1 MSFFKRF
8 KFPAL
13 AGFLLV
19 TFLISCE
26 EDLTTIGAE
35 VIGGE
40 PFTTDKA
47 VFDVFAYNSKIEAVR
62 TNQLPIYQL
71 GVYDDPIYGKT
82 EASITSQLLLTAVD
96 PNFGVFSQEAEDN
109 WENDDNISTIPEVET
124 VDSVYLYI
132 PFLKN
137 PKGDLDGDGV
147 ADEFDID
154 PEDANSDT
162 DGDGATDN
170 EERVSGTNPL
180 VEDSVDDEDFVA
192 NNFSKKVDIDSIYVN
207 SEVINSNIETS
218 FHLKVELSTYFLRD
232 LDPNTNFQEAQ
243 EYYSSQQFSP
253 SFVSDVLFE
262 GDYSITNN
270 QLLLDQFDNSSTA
283 DINESEQKAILD
295 PGIRVEL
302 DKAFFQDNLIDM
314 EGASELLSQANFND
328 FVRGIHL
335 STATIS
341 DDVMMLLD
349 MKDAAITVYYNY
361 DRVNTNDTADDTSDD
376 EIVTENAQFVL
387 SSLTEQNGFVN
398 GNAINTLNNE
408 IYPTTIGDALNS
420 EQNASK
426 LYLKGGAGT
435 FTEIKLFAE
444 DDAEGQSLIDQ
455 IKANNWII
463 NEANLVFYVDRE
475 TLDLEGDVL
484 EPSRIYLYNT
494 EENLPLF
501 NRNTEVTD
509 QTSIPLLGAF
519 LNYDG
524 VIKKSSDGKGEK
536 YTVRITEHI
545 NDILIR
551 ESNNT
556 TLGLTLTPDIEFIG
570 IDEAMMADGN
580 AKDLPVSQTL
590 SPLGTVLFGSQVDQ
604 ANEDKK
610 LKLEIFYTET
620 N

>member
-1 MSFFKRF
+1 MTFFKRF
-8 KFPAL
+8 KFPVL
-13 AGFLLV
+13 TGFLLV
-19 TFLISCE
+19 VAFVSCE

-40 PFTTDKA
+40 PFKTDKA
-47 VFDVFAYNSKIEAVR
+47 EFDVFAYNSKIEAVR

-71 GVYDDPIYGKT
+71 GVYNDPIYGKT
-82 EASITSQLLLTAVD
+82 DASITSQLLLTTVR
-96 PNFGVFSQEAEDN
+96 PNFGVFSQEIEDN
-109 WENDDNISTIPEVET
+109 WENDDNVSSIPEVET

-147 ADEFDID
+147 ADEYDID

-162 DGDGATDN
+162 DGDGFTDN
-170 EERVSGTNPL
+170 EERTSGTNPL
-180 VEDSVDDEDFVA
+180 VADSVDDEDFVA

-218 FHLKVELSTYFLRD
+218 FHLKVERSTYFLRD

-262 GDYSITNN
+262 GDYSVTDS
-270 QLLLDQFDNSSTA
+270 QFLLDQFDNSSTG

-295 PGIRVEL
+295 PGIRVAL
-302 DKAFFQDNLIDM
+302 DKAFFQENLIDK
-314 EGASELLSQANFND
+314 EGATELLSQANFSD

-335 STATIS
+335 STTTIS

-349 MKDAAITVYYNY
+349 MKDAAITVYYHYNK
-361 DRVNTNDTADDTSDD
+361 VNTNDTSDDISDD
-376 EIVTENAQFVL
+376 EIITENAQFVL
-387 SSLTEQNGFVN
+387 SSLIEQNGFVS
-398 GNAINTLNNE
+398 GNAINTLNDE
-408 IYPTTIGDALNS
+408 IYPANIGDALNGGG
-420 EQNASK
+420 NASK
-426 LYLKGGAGT
+426 LFLKGGAGT

-444 DDAEGQSLIDQ
+444 DDTESQALIDQ

-484 EPSRIYLYNT
+484 EPLRLYLYNM
-494 EENLPLF
+494 EDNLPLF
-501 NRNTEVTD
+501 NRNTESED

-524 VIKKSSDGKGEK
+524 IINKSSDGKGEK
-536 YTVRITEHI
+536 YTIRITEHI
-545 NDILIR
+545 NNILIR
-551 ESNNT
+551 ESNNSS
-556 TLGLTLTPDIEFIG
+556 LGLTLTPDIEFIG
-570 IDEAMMADGN
+570 INEAMMSDGN
-580 AKDLPVSQTL
+580 AIDLPVAQTL
-590 SPLGTVLFGSQVDQ
+590 SPLGTVLFGGLPE
-604 ANEDKK
+604 NGDKK

-620 N
+620 D

>member
-8 KFPAL
+8 KFPVL
-13 AGFLLV
+13 TGFLLV
-19 TFLISCE
+19 VAFVSCE

-40 PFTTDKA
+40 PFNTDK
-47 VFDVFAYNSKIEAVR
+47 VEFDVFAYNSKIEAVR

-71 GVYDDPIYGKT
+71 GVYNDPIYGKT
-82 EASITSQLLLTAVD
+82 EASITSQLLLTAVS
-96 PNFGVFSQEAEDN
+96 PNFGLFSQEDEDN
-109 WENDDNISTIPEVET
+109 WENDDNINTIPEVET

-147 ADEFDID
+147 ADEYDID

-162 DGDGATDN
+162 DGDGFTDN
-170 EERVSGTNPL
+170 EERISGTNPL
-180 VEDSVDDEDFVA
+180 IADSVDDEDFVA

-207 SEVINSNIETS
+207 SEVFNSKIETS
-218 FHLKVELSTYFLRD
+218 FRLKVERSTYFLRD

-253 SFVSDVLFE
+253 DFVSEVLFE
-262 GDYSITNN
+262 GDYSVTDN

-283 DINESEQKAILD
+283 DIDESGQKAILD
-295 PGIRVEL
+295 PGIRVAL
-302 DKAFFQDNLIDM
+302 DKAFFQENLIDK
-314 EGASELLSQANFND
+314 EGATELLSQANFND

-335 STATIS
+335 STAAIS

-349 MKDAAITVYYNY
+349 MKDMAITVYYNY
-361 DRVNTNDTADDTSDD
+361 NKVDTNETPTDTSDD

-387 SSLTEQNGFVN
+387 SSLAEQNGFVS
-398 GNAINTLNNE
+398 GNAINTLNDE
-408 IYPTTIGDALNS
+408 IYPANIGDALNTG
-420 EQNASK
+420 ENASK

-444 DDAEGQSLIDQ
+444 DDIEGQALIDQ

-475 TLDLEGDVL
+475 TLDVAGDVI
-484 EPSRIYLYNT
+484 EPLRLYLYNT
-494 EENLPLF
+494 EDNSPLF
-501 NRNTEVTD
+501 NRSTESTD
-509 QTSIPLLGAF
+509 QTSIPLFGAF
-519 LNYDG
+519 QNYDG
-524 VIKKSSDGKGEK
+524 VINTSSDGKGEK
-536 YTVRITEHI
+536 YKIRITEHI
-545 NDILIR
+545 NSILIS
-551 ESNNT
+551 ESNNS

-570 IDEAMMADGN
+570 INAAMMSDGN
-580 AKDLPVSQTL
+580 EIDLPVAQTI
-590 SPLGTVLFGSQVDQ
+590 SPLGTVLFGGLPE
-604 ANEDKK
+604 NGDKK
-610 LKLEIFYTET
+610 LKLEIFYTEI

>member
-8 KFPAL
+8 KIPVL
-13 AGFLLV
+13 TGI
-19 TFLISCE
+19 LIVAAFVSCE
-26 EDLTTIGAE
+26 EDITTIGAE

-40 PFTTDKA
+40 PFKTDKA

-62 TNQLPIYQL
+62 TNNLPIYQL

-82 EASITSQLLLTAVD
+82 EARITSQLLLTAVG
-96 PNFGVFSQEAEDN
+96 PNFGSFSQEDEDN
-109 WENDDNISTIPEVET
+109 WENDDNISSIPEVET

-147 ADEFDID
+147 ADEYDID

-162 DGDGATDN
+162 DGDGFTDN
-170 EERVSGTNPL
+170 DERISGTNPL
-180 VEDSVDDEDFVA
+180 IEDSVDDEDFVA

-207 SEVINSNIETS
+207 REVINSNIETS
-218 FHLKVELSTYFLRD
+218 FHLKVERSTYFLRD

-243 EYYSSQQFSP
+243 EYYSTQQFSP
-253 SFVSDVLFE
+253 SFVSEVLFE
-262 GDYSITNN
+262 GDYSVSDD

-295 PGIRVEL
+295 PGIRVAL
-302 DKAFFQDNLIDM
+302 DNTFFQENLIDK
-314 EGASELLSQANFND
+314 EGDTELLSQANFND

-349 MKDAAITVYYNY
+349 MKDAAITIYYHYNK
-361 DRVNTNDTADDTSDD
+361 VNTNETLDDTSDD

-387 SSLTEQNGFVN
+387 SSLTEQNGFVS
-398 GNAINTLNNE
+398 GNAINTLNDE
-408 IYPTTIGDALNS
+408 IYPATIGDALNT
-420 EQNASK
+420 EENASK

-444 DDAEGQSLIDQ
+444 DDTEGQALIDQ

-475 TLDLEGDVL
+475 TLDVGGAVL
-484 EPSRIYLYNT
+484 EPSRLYLYNT
-494 EENLPLF
+494 EDNLPLF
-501 NRNTEVTD
+501 NRSTESTD

-524 VIKKSSDGKGEK
+524 VINKSSDGKGEK
-536 YTVRITEHI
+536 YTIRITEHI
-545 NDILIR
+545 NNILIR
-551 ESNNT
+551 ESNNS

-570 IDEAMMADGN
+570 INEAMMADGN

-590 SPLGTVLFGSQVDQ
+590 SPLGTVLFGGLPE
-604 ANEDKK
+604 NGDKK
-610 LKLEIFYTET
+610 LKLEIFYTEA